1 MSDCGDLIADGV
13 RAERAGALDRALDAF
28 RTVCETSS
36 DPDLC
41 AQAYTHEADVRRA
54 QCDWAGA
61 TEAARKA
68 QGIAWDADLAERYLE
83 SLNAEANILS
93 ARGRFDEARPILE
106 RVVAGA
112 TDPRLRGIALQN
124 LGTILAQSGQRGAAE
139 RSFAE
144 SLGNFHKA
152 GYERGECI
160 ALNNLGRLALD
171 GGDSARARPLLERAF
186 RIAQHLE
193 DLDLAALAG
202 LNLGW
207 SLCATGELDRA
218 QDHAMEA
225 LGYFA
230 GCENR
235 WREIECFRL
244 IGDINA
250 RCEDYANAERC
261 YGLAL
266 TYAEQIDCAPE
277 VRATRERI
285 AALARAKARVG
296 ARVVPSEP
304 ASSATAPVPVPPAG
318 DFPGPIPAPPDANA
332 RGAEPLEMRSSA
344 ESGGGTSPAAGLS

>member
-1 MSDCGDLIADGV
+1 MSDSADLIADGV

-54 QCDWAGA
+54 QCDWNAA
-61 TEAARKA
+61 TEAARRA
-68 QGIAWDADLAERYLE
+68 QGIAWDADLPERYLE

-106 RVVAGA
+106 RVVAGT

-124 LGTILAQSGQRGAAE
+124 LGSILAQSGQRGAAE

-171 GGDSARARPLLERAF
+171 HGDSARARPLLERAF
-186 RIAQHLE
+186 RIARGLE
-193 DLDLAALAG
+193 DHDLAALAG

-207 SLCATGELDRA
+207 SLCQSGDLDRA

-225 LGYFA
+225 LGYFS

-261 YGLAL
+261 YGIAL
-266 TYAEQIDCAPE
+266 SYAEQIDCAPE

-285 AALARAKARVG
+285 AELARAKSRTARRPAP
-296 ARVVPSEP
+296 ARP
-304 ASSATAPVPVPPAG
+304 ATDPLTVPPAG
-318 DFPGPIPAPPDANA
+318 DP
-332 RGAEPLEMRSSA
+332 
-344 ESGGGTSPAAGLS
+344 GGGTSPTAGLS

>member
-1 MSDCGDLIADGV
+1 MSDCADLIADGV
-13 RAERAGALDRALDAF
+13 RAERAGALDRALDAY
-28 RTVCETSS
+28 RTVCQTST

-41 AQAYTHEADVRRA
+41 AQAFTHEADVRRA
-54 QCDWAGA
+54 QCDWEGA
-61 TEAARKA
+61 TAAARKA

-93 ARGRFDEARPILE
+93 ARGRYHEARPILE
-106 RVVAGA
+106 RVVTG
-112 TDPRLRGIALQN
+112 TVDPRLRGIALQN

-152 GYERGECI
+152 GYDRGECI

-171 GGDSARARPLLERAF
+171 SGEHARARPLLERAF
-186 RIAQHLE
+186 RIARQLE
-193 DLDLAALAG
+193 DLDLAALVG

-207 SLCATGELDRA
+207 SLLEAGDLDHA
-218 QDHAMEA
+218 QDHAMAA

-250 RCEDYANAERC
+250 RSEDYANAERC
-261 YGLAL
+261 YSIAL
-266 TYAEQIDCAPE
+266 TFAEQIDCAPE
-277 VRATRERI
+277 ARATRERL
-285 AALARAKARVG
+285 AELARAKSRAGSRAAPGAPAPARES
-296 ARVVPSEP
+296 AAEYPQPIPSSP
-304 ASSATAPVPVPPAG
+304 AAQPPATQP
-318 DFPGPIPAPPDANA
+318 FELPPPSDA
-332 RGAEPLEMRSSA
+332 
-344 ESGGGTSPAAGLS
+344 GGGTSPAAGLS

>member
-1 MSDCGDLIADGV
+1 MSDSADLIADGV

-36 DPDLC
+36 EPDLC

-54 QCDWAGA
+54 QCDWPAA
-61 TEAARKA
+61 TEAARRA

-83 SLNAEANILS
+83 ALNAEANILS

-106 RVVAGA
+106 RVATGT

-171 GGDSARARPLLERAF
+171 NGDSARAQPLLERAF
-186 RIAQHLE
+186 RIARQLE
-193 DLDLAALAG
+193 DLDMAALVG

-207 SLCATGELDRA
+207 TLCETGQLDRA
-218 QDHAMEA
+218 QDHAMAA

-250 RCEDYANAERC
+250 GCEDYANAERC
-261 YGLAL
+261 YGIAL

-285 AALARAKARVG
+285 AELSRAKSRAARRPAP
-296 ARVVPSEP
+296 ARLAVNPL
-304 ASSATAPVPVPPAG
+304 TVPPE
-318 DFPGPIPAPPDANA
+318 DDA
-332 RGAEPLEMRSSA
+332 
-344 ESGGGTSPAAGLS
+344 GGGTSPTAGLS

>member
-1 MSDCGDLIADGV
+1 MSDSADLIADGV

-54 QCDWAGA
+54 QCDWNAA
-61 TEAARKA
+61 TAAARRA
-68 QGIAWDADLAERYLE
+68 QGIAWDADLPERYLE

-106 RVVAGA
+106 RVVAGT

-124 LGTILAQSGQRGAAE
+124 LGSILAQSGQRGAAE

-171 GGDSARARPLLERAF
+171 NGDPAGAQPLLERAF
-186 RIAQHLE
+186 RIARRLE
-193 DLDLAALAG
+193 DHDLAALAG
-202 LNLGW
+202 MNLGW
-207 SLCATGELDRA
+207 SLCQSGDFDRA

-261 YGLAL
+261 YGIAL
-266 TYAEQIDCAPE
+266 SYAEQIDCAPE

-285 AALARAKARVG
+285 AELARARSRSAPR
-296 ARVVPSEP
+296 P
-304 ASSATAPVPVPPAG
+304 APAALAV
-318 DFPGPIPAPPDANA
+318 DPLLVPPDAD
-332 RGAEPLEMRSSA
+332 G
-344 ESGGGTSPAAGLS
+344 GGGTSPTAGLS